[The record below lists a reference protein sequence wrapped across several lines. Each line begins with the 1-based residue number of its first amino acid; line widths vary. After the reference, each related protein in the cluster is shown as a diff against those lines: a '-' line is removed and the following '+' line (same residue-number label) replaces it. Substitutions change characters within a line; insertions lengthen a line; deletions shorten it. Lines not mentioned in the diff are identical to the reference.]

1 MLGNGRSDSRFSRA
15 AWPLTTGGDVEGL
28 IKAVIEDRGFGFIGV
43 HGQSDVF
50 FHVSELEDGY
60 DPLRNDK
67 VKFDLGQDTRGR
79 VCAKDIRR
87 A

>member
-1 MLGNGRSDSRFSRA
+1 MD
-15 AWPLTTGGDVEGL
+15 GL
-28 IKAVIEDRGFGFIGV
+28 IKAVITDRGFGFIGV

-50 FHVSELEDGY
+50 FHVSELEEGF

-67 VKFDLGQDTRGR
+67 VKFELGQDTRGR

-87 A
+87 VD